1 MQLDGPTL
9 QMLSGL
15 IVILCGVSFIFN
27 TALNRNDP
35 PGRLWSL
42 AFVAGMMVAVG
53 YGVYIVSADA
63 WWSISVANT
72 ALVVAVGALWSGC
85 RVYNGRS
92 SGFLVVGVL
101 AGVVGVLSLI
111 PGPDGGE
118 WAGAGPLWLVTAAM
132 GALGGYEALRGRLR
146 RNVNGRILAIVLFV
160 AAVFYAGR
168 AVVFLTEGAGSDTFL
183 AYFDSGTASILNM
196 ALIVTACIA
205 VSILRAEG
213 VGSSAVGDITVGIHS
228 AAGVLSATAFRQA
241 AGDHLGRARR
251 AQLGLALIGADIDN
265 LPEINTAFGRSA
277 GDEAIARFADTLR
290 SSSPLMAQIGHPAA
304 GRFFVLA
311 AVGSATE
318 ARAITERI
326 QNALVDGPLGES
338 YQIRLTASF
347 GIADTYD
354 HGYDLGEL
362 TEATNLAI
370 SIVKQRGGNDIAVV
384 TEAAT
389 PV

>member
-1 MQLDGPTL
+1 MLLDGPTL

-63 WWSISVANT
+63 WWSITVANT
-72 ALVVAVGALWSGC
+72 SLVIAVGALWSGS
-85 RVYNGRS
+85 RVYNLRS
-92 SGFLVVGVL
+92 SGFLVVGSL
-101 AGVVGVLSLI
+101 SAVVGVITLAA
-111 PGPDGGE
+111 GPDGGE
-118 WAGAGPLWLVTAAM
+118 WAGAGPLWLVVAAM

-146 RNVNGRILAIVLFV
+146 RNVNGRILSIVLFV
-160 AAVFYAGR
+160 VAVFYAAR
-168 AVVFLTEGAGSDTFL
+168 AVEFFVAGVDSPTFL
-183 AYFDSGTASILNM
+183 AYFDSGTTSILNM

-228 AAGVLSATAFRQA
+228 AAGVLSATSFRQA
-241 AGDHLGRARR
+241 AADHLERGKRS
-251 AQLGLALIGADIDN
+251 QLGLALIGADIDN

-290 SSSPLMAQIGHPAA
+290 SSAPLLAQIGHPAA

-311 AVGSATE
+311 AVGSASE
-318 ARAITERI
+318 ARTITERI

-347 GIADTYD
+347 GIADTFD
-354 HGYDLGEL
+354 HGYDLAEL
-362 TEATNLAI
+362 TEATTLAI
-370 SIVKQRGGNDIAVV
+370 GIVKQRGGNDIAVV
-384 TEAAT
+384 TEAAN